1 MSGESSGADTDN
13 EEAREK
19 VRKAVFILMHDER
32 QIPGPENISEKT
44 GLPVSLIN
52 EMYPTI
58 EDLAVDITN
67 VLDANLE
74 PQYEAFP
81 EPGELPEMLK
91 DLVRIRIDLYE
102 ETAFIRTYG
111 EVSEH
116 MFPSLR
122 EKRAVRDGRF
132 RARIH
137 GMLQPHFG
145 AKTDEMAAK
154 VEAVVSWEFWRHMRN
169 IQRLSEDQTRKI
181 IGNLVQQVVRFP

>member
-1 MSGESSGADTDN
+1 MSGESGRADGGS
-13 EEAREK
+13 EEAREN
-19 VRKAVFILMHDER
+19 VRRAVFRLMHDER
-32 QIPGPENISEKT
+32 KIPDVYNISEKT
-44 GLPVSLIN
+44 GLPASLIN

-81 EPGELPEMLK
+81 EPGKLPDMLK

-102 ETAFIRTYG
+102 ETAFIKTYG

-122 EKRAVRDGRF
+122 EKRAVRDGKF

-137 GMLQPHFG
+137 DMLQPHFG
-145 AKTDEMAAK
+145 KRTDEMAAK
-154 VEAVVSWEFWRHMRN
+154 VEALVSWEFWRHMRN
-169 IQRLSEDQTRKI
+169 IQRLSEDQTRNI
-181 IGNLVQQVVRFP
+181 VGNLVQQVVQFP

>member
-1 MSGESSGADTDN
+1 MSGEPSGAEGDS

-19 VRKAVFILMHDER
+19 VRRAVFRLMHDER
-32 QIPGPENISEKT
+32 KIPDAQNLSEKT
-44 GLPVSLIN
+44 GLSVSLIN

-74 PQYEAFP
+74 PRYEAFP
-81 EPGELPEMLK
+81 EAGDLPDMLK
-91 DLVRIRIDLYE
+91 ELVRIRIDLYE
-102 ETAFIRTYG
+102 DTAFVKTYG

-122 EKRAVRDGRF
+122 EKRAVRDGKF

-137 GMLQPHFG
+137 DMLQPHFG
-145 AKTDEMAAK
+145 KRTGEMAAK
-154 VEAVVSWEFWRHMRN
+154 VEALVSWEFWRHMRN
-169 IQRLSEDQTRKI
+169 IQRLSEDQTRSI